1 MIPLFS
7 LDEKGEKSNFSCND
21 MEELLQE
28 KSKWSVKGLVLQ
40 WDEGG
45 WAQKSVNH
53 FPPALQMKT
62 QKDWVSFTVGGM

>member
-1 MIPLFS
+1 
-7 LDEKGEKSNFSCND
+7 